1 MVGSNIDGMTRT
13 LASQRLL
20 ELTLPDGA
28 CVTREGEAVEL
39 SLRRSTLRVAVTV
52 PATVLEWF
60 VEASDRSSGA
70 SVQDW
75 CDYEGY
81 DSTPAAQLDRDMAND
96 VETFVGRLLNS
107 ELRLDKRG
115 SSNVVL
121 EWKIGDVWEQAI
133 PLRHVTRRAQ

>member
-1 MVGSNIDGMTRT
+1 MART

-20 ELTLPDGA
+20 ELTPPDGA
-28 CVTREGEAVEL
+28 CVTEKGEAVEL
-39 SLRRSTLRVAVTV
+39 SLRRSTLYVAVTV
-52 PATVLEWF
+52 PVTVLEWF

-81 DSTPAAQLDRDMAND
+81 DSTPVAQLDRDMADD
-96 VETFVGRLLNS
+96 VGTFVARLLNS
-107 ELRLDKRG
+107 ELRLDRRG

-121 EWKIGDVWEQAI
+121 QWKIGDGWEQAI